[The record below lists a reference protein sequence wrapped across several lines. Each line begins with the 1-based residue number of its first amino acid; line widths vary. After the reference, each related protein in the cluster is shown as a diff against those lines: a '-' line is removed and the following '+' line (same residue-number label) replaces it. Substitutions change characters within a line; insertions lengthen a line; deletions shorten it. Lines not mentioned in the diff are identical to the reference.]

1 MPMTFQTR
9 NQRKR
14 GFTLVAMAISATAL
28 VAVVGLALD
37 VGRLYIAKNE
47 TQIYCDAAALA
58 AVKQLN
64 GYSSGVTSATAAA
77 TAVNNS
83 YNLNSTTASG
93 SAITFAN
100 AAAGPWLAAANL
112 PATPSGYMYAK
123 VSLPVQMPLYFLPI
137 VAQRYSQQVA
147 SVAAA
152 GQVEITSFGAG
163 LGPYSLVSTNTTG
176 PNFGFVVG
184 NEYTIQW
191 PQFNGTRHGCNG
203 GNPENCFNANP
214 CDDDNRPA
222 MWAVASNW
230 SSSTNGYWG
239 FSSNADIERAVIN
252 GLQTQPISVGQNILP
267 IMTNGNKAAQA
278 IVLDQRSSQD
288 TDYTAYSEDQSP
300 QYLTSSTRNGRRI
313 MLIPV
318 LNPESSAVTSVSG
331 FAAVLL
337 YNDGSTSSNY
347 YRSGTNGNSPF
358 CAVYLGPYVA
368 GSNTRGT
375 ATSGSGA
382 YEVKLVQ

>member
-1 MPMTFQTR
+1 MPMNFHTR
-9 NQRKR
+9 NRRKR

-47 TQIYCDAAALA
+47 TQIYCDAASLA

-64 GYSSGVTSATAAA
+64 GLSSGVTAATSAAA
-77 TAVNNS
+77 AVNNS
-83 YNLNSTTASG
+83 YNLNSTLATG
-93 SAITFAN
+93 STITFAN
-100 AAAGPWLAAANL
+100 TATGPWLAAASL
-112 PATPSGYMYAK
+112 PSTPSGYMYAK
-123 VSLPVQMPLYFLPI
+123 VSLPVQMPLYFLPL
-137 VAQRYSQQVA
+137 VANRYSQQVQ

-163 LGPYSLVSTNTTG
+163 LGPYSLVSTNTSG

-203 GNPENCFNANP
+203 GNPENCFNADP
-214 CDDDNRPA
+214 CHDDARPA

-239 FSSNADIERAVIN
+239 FSSNSDIERSVIN
-252 GLQTQPISVGQNILP
+252 GLQTQAISVGQNILP

-278 IVLDQRSSQD
+278 IVLDERSSQD
-288 TDYTAYSEDQSP
+288 TDYTSDQVSEYQA
-300 QYLTSSTRNGRRI
+300 SSTRNGRRI

-318 LNPESSAVTSVSG
+318 LNPESATVTTVTG

-337 YNDGSTSSNY
+337 YNDGSTASNY

-368 GSNTRGT
+368 GSNTTGT

>member
-1 MPMTFQTR
+1 MPITFQSR

-37 VGRLYIAKNE
+37 IGRLYIAKNE

-64 GYSSGVTSATAAA
+64 GLSSGITAATAAA

-83 YNLNSTTASG
+83 YNLNSTLASG
-93 SAITFAN
+93 STITFAN
-100 AAAGPWLAAANL
+100 SAAGPWLAAGNV
-112 PATPSGYMYAK
+112 PGTPTGYMYAK

-152 GQVEITSFGAG
+152 GQVQITSFGAG

-176 PNFGFVVG
+176 PTFGLVAG
-184 NEYTIQW
+184 KEYTIQW
-191 PQFNGTRHGCNG
+191 PQFNGTRNGCNA
-203 GNPENCFNANP
+203 GNPEKCFNQDP
-214 CDDDNRPA
+214 CEDDSRQA

-239 FSSNADIERAVIN
+239 FSSNSDIERSVIN
-252 GLQTQPISVGQNILP
+252 GLQTQPITVGQNILP

-278 IVLDQRSSQD
+278 MVLDTRSTQD
-288 TDYTAYSEDQSP
+288 TDYLSDQASEYQ
-300 QYLTSSTRNGRRI
+300 LSSTRNGRRI

-318 LNPESSAVTSVSG
+318 LYPESTTLTSVSG

-337 YNDGSTSSNY
+337 YNDGSTNSQY
-347 YRSGTNGNSPF
+347 YRSNTNGNSPF

-368 GSNTRGT
+368 GSNTTGT